1 MRNGDYPPTRFQAQ
15 ADAVN
20 LICGAKTQVSCEC
33 KTAKIMALISVK
45 LVATVLNNCCHIFN
59 LSEVLE
65 FGIHGFKTLVHLVLF
80 CDMNT

>member
-1 MRNGDYPPTRFQAQ
+1 
-15 ADAVN
+15 
-20 LICGAKTQVSCEC
+20 
-33 KTAKIMALISVK
+33 
-45 LVATVLNNCCHIFN
+45 